1 MKKICLVMCLAMI
14 FLFTAH
20 SVAVAM
26 ELKLID
32 KESPGVWGVENVSLR
47 KYIPK
52 IGGIKVCK
60 TEKKVIVGFELS
72 DDNISFYSETFPNGK
87 RKPLGFE
94 IDIYDRS
101 GVFHRDNIVRIS
113 STFSKSE
120 MYEDNYM
127 LDNDDKLYTL
137 GINNPAR
144 LGVGWHYVTF
154 QFSKCSDVPLA
165 TFEVVVQLVGNVRA
179 IMKESPDI
187 YNKYTARVKAQFAG
201 WFATGGLVD
210 SDGNNFFCLGISR
223 QMFSRKNFFGWPE
236 GDDIGYDRVAWKVGE
251 EGERVSYKPYKCS
264 FGSDP
269 WEDEEAGGGNSG
281 SGSGGGNS
289 GGSSGGNSGGSSGSG
304 SPPSSQSPAD
314 ITIRSFEIKQPNIN
328 NYQHSI
334 GVTMEYGSSISIVG
348 ELKVKNKGETEAK
361 NVDSDY
367 RVEDKKDFDSQDTKI
382 DEDKSFNIKPGETVT
397 KEMRP
402 ILITLANDGKS
413 VTVKGGNSK
422 TFPITGNYKELYF
435 FADVEVPKGDKDIS
449 SSSNSTEYGVVRITT
464 KVPNYPPKG
473 FVDGY
478 SCSGFNGW
486 ASDAN
491 TSNPIFVD
499 VYVADQNNTNRR
511 LLTRLTANQ
520 PRSDVGNHGWYLS
533 VPQNLKDGLPHFFQF
548 FAINHPEGNNLL
560 LAHNSNPNLTTFQL
574 ICAPAFGSTK
584 PTYRFYNP
592 DYAFRSHFFTIRE
605 AEKNQLLST
614 GWQAEG
620 IGWYA
625 YEQKEAN
632 TVPVY
637 RFFHNRNGLGH
648 FYTASQT
655 EKDQLSNQAEWTYE
669 GIAFYA
675 YTYQHYGTVPVYRF
689 YSNEKQSHFYTTS
702 TWEKDNAPTWGYHYE
717 GIAFYVLPMD
727 YR

>member
-1 MKKICLVMCLAMI
+1 MKNWLFLLVFGLTVVFVGNVFAYNDPGYPYKTTSGC
-14 FLFTAH
+14 
-20 SVAVAM
+20 VASCYPENKVGYQYGFCQNNCTSYVAYM
-26 ELKLID
+26 LNKFY
-32 KESPGVWGVENVSLR
+32 GVAFNNNYGGVRWGNGGNWGNVASS
-47 KYIPK
+47 I
-52 IGGIKVCK
+52 GIKVDK
-60 TEKKVIVGFELS
+60 FPLPGDVAYWKYNWTGDPANNKDNYGHVAVVEKVYYGSNGNPTHVDVTEYNYKYECGFGERLKIPIGDISGFIHILAYNEGVEGMFYLDCYEMSSLCPFKQTKDEWKNILKKVWENYRCTDCNSIYS
-72 DDNISFYSETFPNGK
+72 DNQ
-87 RKPLGFE
+87 
-94 IDIYDRS
+94 
-101 GVFHRDNIVRIS
+101 IS
-113 STFSKSE
+113 SI
-120 MYEDNYM
+120 M
-127 LDNDDKLYTL
+127 
-137 GINNPAR
+137 
-144 LGVGWHYVTF
+144 
-154 QFSKCSDVPLA
+154 
-165 TFEVVVQLVGNVRA
+165 QLVGG
-179 IMKESPDI
+179 
-187 YNKYTARVKAQFAG
+187 F
-201 WFATGGLVD
+201 
-210 SDGNNFFCLGISR
+210 
-223 QMFSRKNFFGWPE
+223 
-236 GDDIGYDRVAWKVGE
+236 
-251 EGERVSYKPYKCS
+251 
-264 FGSDP
+264 
-269 WEDEEAGGGNSG
+269 GGG
-281 SGSGGGNS
+281 
-289 GGSSGGNSGGSSGSG
+289 G